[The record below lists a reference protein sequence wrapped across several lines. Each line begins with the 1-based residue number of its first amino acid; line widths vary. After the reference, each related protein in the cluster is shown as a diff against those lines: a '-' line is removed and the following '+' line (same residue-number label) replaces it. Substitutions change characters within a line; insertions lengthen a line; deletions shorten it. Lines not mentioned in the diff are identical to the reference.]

1 MKKKLLCVA
10 LLINVAPFLWAQS
23 NKKSY
28 PEPEFAK
35 EIYFLKKDSVV
46 SVMRLEKAS
55 AKMDSKTKMGGL
67 GGSESG
73 YTWDETKST
82 VRLTTRN
89 NLSFVFSTGA
99 SASSSNKQDSMMRA
113 NGMDPAMMPGMS
125 SMMDPTNTISLYKA
139 ESGKGKRKILMMKS
153 PGAMPFGS
161 KKMQSS
167 DKFTFSVKKIR
178 EGYWELVIDKPLP
191 KGEYAFTVM
200 GMGMANMDGSTTLFA
215 FAVD

>member
-1 MKKKLLCVA
+1 
-10 LLINVAPFLWAQS
+10 
-23 NKKSY
+23 
-28 PEPEFAK
+28 
-35 EIYFLKKDSVV
+35 
-46 SVMRLEKAS
+46 
-55 AKMDSKTKMGGL
+55 
-67 GGSESG
+67 
-73 YTWDETKST
+73 
-82 VRLTTRN
+82 
-89 NLSFVFSTGA
+89 
-99 SASSSNKQDSMMRA
+99 MRA

-139 ESGKGKRKILMMKS
+139 ESGKGKRKILMMKN